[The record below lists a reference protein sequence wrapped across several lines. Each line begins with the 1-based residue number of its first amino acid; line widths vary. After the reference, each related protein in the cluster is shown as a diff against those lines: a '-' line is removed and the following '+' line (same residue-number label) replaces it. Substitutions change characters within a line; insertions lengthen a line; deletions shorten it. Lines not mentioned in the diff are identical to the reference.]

1 MTISLAQRAQLST
14 LVSTSTVTLVS
25 ESNDAVPLAE
35 VVGINA
41 RRIRGAATGDRVTLE
56 ARRYG
61 LNWGTGRIS
70 DLESGR
76 VAPTL
81 GTLIAVAAAL
91 EAATGTPTTVLDLV
105 AWDGLVLVNQGF
117 AIYGTNGVVKAIT
130 EGHVG
135 HLDDR
140 LTSVEL
146 AQANNAGEA
155 ELKAAK
161 SLGIDVD
168 SLESLA
174 LKTWGRSMRAERDHR
189 AGPDASAQKRGRIT
203 RLLLDELKMELSG
216 K

>member
-1 MTISLAQRAQLST
+1 MAEPS
-14 LVSTSTVTLVS
+14 
-25 ESNDAVPLAE
+25 DALPLAE

-41 RRIRGAATGDRVTLE
+41 RRIRGTITGDRVAQE

-61 LNWGTGRIS
+61 LNWGTGRVS

-91 EAATGTPTTVLDLV
+91 EAATGAPTTVLDLV

-117 AIYGTNGVVKAIT
+117 AIHGTNGVVNAIT
-130 EGHVG
+130 GIHAG

-140 LTSVEL
+140 LTAVEL
-146 AQANNAGEA
+146 AQANSAGEA

-174 LKTWGRSMRAERDHR
+174 QKAWGKSMRAERDQR
-189 AGPDASAQKRGRIT
+189 AGLDASAQKRGRIT
-203 RLLLDELKMELSG
+203 RLLLDELRTVLDGNNK
-216 K
+216 